1 MAYGPRCA
9 NVGKITRINAVMGS
23 EDFRKRYPRSNPNQ
37 QFRVIDGYIDILLP
51 SISSGAAGVSIVL
64 LSMGVFKLERD

>member
-1 MAYGPRCA
+1 
-9 NVGKITRINAVMGS
+9 MGS

-37 QFRVIDGYIDILLP
+37 EFRVIDGYIDILLP
-51 SISSGAAGVSIVL
+51 SVSSGAAGVSIVL